1 MFQRS
6 RADRD
11 GHGWERRALNWLAK
25 KLAPLVATALF
36 SALGVLGQAD
46 AESRVLDYIRD
57 HLHPGEPLLVS
68 ELYNQVFT
76 KAEERRA
83 LDKLYGAFFRIP
95 LFVAQYEEK
104 FGTPPSLKVIA
115 EQFDLRTP
123 EAAEVLVRV
132 MESDPRVPR
141 FFTRDAKTGEIARV
155 DVEKIRSDPRFAKP
169 LARQLGGWEGKPA
182 PEFKLMDLDGREV
195 NSAALRE
202 KVSLVYVW
210 FTGCPPCMQETPAL
224 VALDHEFAGEGLT
237 IVGANADRL
246 LGLAYDDATRRRY
259 VEEQNIRFPV
269 VHWTR
274 ESDAAFGNSAIFPTL
289 FLIDRKG
296 VIIEHWIGF
305 VSPEELRRAVMKVL
319 VGKEAAH

>member
-1 MFQRS
+1 M
-6 RADRD
+6 
-11 GHGWERRALNWLAK
+11 NWVAQTF
-25 KLAPLVATALF
+25 APLVATALF

-46 AESRVLDYIRD
+46 AESRVLGYIRD
-57 HLHPGEPLLVS
+57 HLHPGEPLRVS

-76 KAEERRA
+76 KPEERRA

-104 FGTPPSLKVIA
+104 FGAPPSLKVIA
-115 EQFDLRTP
+115 EQFDLRSP

-141 FFTRDAKTGEIARV
+141 FFTRDPKTSEIATV

-169 LARQLGGWEGKPA
+169 LARQLGGWQGKPA

-224 VALDHEFAGEGLT
+224 VALDREFAGEGLT
-237 IVGANADRL
+237 VVGANADRL
-246 LGLAYDDATRRRY
+246 LGFAYDDAARRRY

-269 VHWTR
+269 VHWVR
-274 ESDAAFGNSAIFPTL
+274 ESDAAFGNIAIFPTL

-305 VSPEELRRAVMKVL
+305 VSPEELRRAVRKVL
-319 VGKEAAH
+319 ARKEAAH